1 MEMKGLLRIFTALL
15 LVVAFSSPLVSCGKK
30 VSLDPPP
37 GNEYPR
43 KYPSE

>member
-1 MEMKGLLRIFTALL
+1 MKRLSRIFTALL
-15 LVVAFSSPLVSCGKK
+15 LVAAFSLPLLSCGKK